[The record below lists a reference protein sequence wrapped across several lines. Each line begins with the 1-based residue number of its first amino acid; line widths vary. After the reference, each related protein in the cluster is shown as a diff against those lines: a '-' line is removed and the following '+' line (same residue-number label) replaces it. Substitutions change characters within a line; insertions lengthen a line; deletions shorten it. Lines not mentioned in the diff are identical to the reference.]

1 MTEVFKINLD
11 RTLMCLKIM
20 SVVSGGLIACAAVYG
35 QIDARLDRVEQAQQ
49 KFEGVIEE
57 RTRNMAEN
65 INRIYDIVKEKDR
78 I

>member
-11 RTLMCLKIM
+11 RTLMCLKIV
-20 SVVSGGLIACAAVYG
+20 SVVAGGLIACAAVYG
-35 QIDARLDRVEQAQQ
+35 QLDARLDRVEQAQQ